1 MVALDASRLLPRFR
15 GVPLAWRN
23 LFANK
28 RRLLRSSAGIA
39 FAALLMMVQLGF
51 EQGFF
56 DASLSAVRALDGD
69 LFVFSAYKYRF
80 GTRDPIEHG
89 ELDKVRT
96 VAGIASAEPLYADW
110 QEFFWTSPIDG
121 KPYLVRVFAFDPGA
135 PAVFSLS
142 GIKDQQALLKN
153 DDAVLVDRRAR
164 AFLGMDADAKET
176 DLNGE
181 RVQIAGSFALGP
193 DFMSDGTVVMNDRLF
208 AKLLPGNRDSA
219 ANLPIEAIVIKLRP
233 GESASTVQS
242 ALRAA
247 LPDTSTV
254 MTKAE
259 AVDFERKFQEEL
271 SSAGPIFWLGAIV
284 GFVVGMLISYQ
295 VIYTDLSDQL
305 PQYATLKAIGY
316 KTSYLVRSVLG
327 QAALSGLAG
336 YVPAWLLCIAAY
348 RIIGAFALLPLHMTS
363 RLTVLTLGLTLGMCL
378 LAAALAVRRVIAADP
393 AEIF

>member
-1 MVALDASRLLPRFR
+1 MTALDASRLFPPNR

-23 LFANK
+23 LIANK
-28 RRLLRSSAGIA
+28 RRLIRSSAGIA

-56 DASLSAVRALDGD
+56 DASLSAVQALDGD
-69 LFVFSAYKYRF
+69 LFVISAYKYRF
-80 GTRDPIEHG
+80 GTRDPIDHG
-89 ELDKVRT
+89 ELDKVHA
-96 VAGIASAEPLYADW
+96 VVGIASAEPLYADW
-110 QEFFWTSPIDG
+110 QDFFWTSPIDG

-135 PAVFSLS
+135 LAVFSLS
-142 GIKDQQALLKN
+142 GVKDQQALLKN
-153 DDAVLVDRRAR
+153 GDAVLVDRRAR
-164 AFLGMDADAKET
+164 TFLGMDGTATET

-181 RVQIAGSFALGP
+181 RVQIAGGFVLGP
-193 DFMSDGTVVMNDRLF
+193 DFMSDGTVVMSDKLF
-208 AKLLPGNRDSA
+208 AKLLPGYRNSA
-219 ANLPIEAIVIKLRP
+219 AKLPIEAIVVKLRP
-233 GESASTVQS
+233 GEGVSAVQG

-247 LPDTSTV
+247 LPNTSSV
-254 MTKAE
+254 MTKLE
-259 AVDFERKFQEEL
+259 IVDFERKFQEEL

-316 KTSYLVRSVLG
+316 KTGYLVRSVLG
-327 QAALSGLAG
+327 QAALSALAG

-348 RIIGAFALLPLHMTS
+348 RIIGAFALLPLHMTA
-363 RLTVLTLGLTLGMCL
+363 RLTILTLGLTLGMCL
-378 LAAALAVRRVIAADP
+378 LAAALAVRRVISADP